1 VLLGALDR
9 ARGEKVP
16 ECEGT
21 VFAARCFSFGS
32 AATGHA
38 LAAREALAITVRY
51 AIDVIRYALSTS
63 SGSDVIQ
70 PSDSELLRRAQQ
82 GDATAFA
89 TLIRRH
95 DRYLYR
101 VARSVLPNDQEA
113 EDVVQ
118 ETFLRAFTRL
128 SDFRGLATL
137 RTWLTRIALNEA
149 IRLRRQH
156 RSTFE
161 IVSLRAARADSPVQ
175 ADGHVV
181 GDADPERAAARNQI
195 RRVLERAIDGLP
207 AAFRLVLV
215 LRDVEELSVAQTAK
229 LLGIREET
237 VKTRLH
243 RARRMLREALG
254 EQIASALKD
263 IFPFERPRCDRLVQR
278 LLNQLGFSRSVQASR

>member
-1 VLLGALDR
+1 V
-9 ARGEKVP
+9 
-16 ECEGT
+16 
-21 VFAARCFSFGS
+21 S
-32 AATGHA
+32 
-38 LAAREALAITVRY
+38 
-51 AIDVIRYALSTS
+51 
-63 SGSDVIQ
+63 Q

-89 TLIRRH
+89 TLIRLH

-156 RSTFE
+156 RSTVE
-161 IVSLRAARADSPVQ
+161 IVSLRGARAGNPMQ
-175 ADGHVV
+175 ADGYLMA
-181 GDADPERAAARNQI
+181 GPDPERTAARNQI

-207 AAFRLVLV
+207 AAFRVVLV
-215 LRDVEELSVAQTAK
+215 LRDVEEMSISQTAK

-243 RARRMLREALG
+243 RARRMLGETLG

-263 IFPFERPRCDRLVQR
+263 VFPFERPRCDRLVQR
-278 LLNQLGFSRSVQASR
+278 LLNQLGFSGR